1 MPIESVRIDTARV
14 SACVECWWSLTRL
27 CCLHGFAQV
36 NVLGWNKFCFGFYS
50 NLAVGRHTV
59 DDYGGVLAWFVL
71 W

>member
-1 MPIESVRIDTARV
+1 MVADQV
-14 SACVECWWSLTRL
+14 ML
-27 CCLHGFAQV
+27 FAWICTGQCA
-36 NVLGWNKFCFGFYS
+36 WNKFCFGFYS